1 MSVAGGERGWGRQA
15 GGGGRKGCDG
25 GMSYF
30 VKVP

>member
-25 GMSYF
+25 GM
-30 VKVP
+30 